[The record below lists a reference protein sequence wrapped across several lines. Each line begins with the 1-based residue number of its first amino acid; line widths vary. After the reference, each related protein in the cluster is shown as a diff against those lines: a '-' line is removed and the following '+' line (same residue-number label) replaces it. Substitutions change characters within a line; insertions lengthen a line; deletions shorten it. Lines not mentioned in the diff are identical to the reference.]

1 MTLDVRR
8 AATLAGSL
16 DLDVDAIGICHACL
30 SFVSMALD
38 DGDERDIRR
47 QTLRMTPILWD
58 EGLALPLRLALES
71 ARASGVDDAARAP
84 EDLDRAG
91 ARTTIARAVVRQLAL
106 QLSIRTHA
114 RLN

>member
-1 MTLDVRR
+1 VTLDRRR
-8 AATLAGSL
+8 AATLASAL

-38 DGDERDIRR
+38 DGDEREIRR
-47 QTLRMTPILWD
+47 QTQRLTPILWD
-58 EGLALPLRLALES
+58 EGLSVPLRVALER
-71 ARASGVDDAARAP
+71 ARTSGVEDAARAI

-91 ARTTIARAVVRQLAL
+91 PRTSIARAVVRQLAL

-114 RLN
+114 QLN